1 MVGGTVSLMLNV
13 TSNPE
18 HRALWEQLATLHG
31 QQEAENDYV
40 DARRYLDLQYFDLEE
55 WIARKATEETERAL
69 AGITVDDPAA
79 ASKSYCAAFSAA
91 YRATVQRLER
101 REA

>member
-1 MVGGTVSLMLNV
+1 MSLILSI

-18 HRALWEQLATLHG
+18 HRTLWEQLATLHG
-31 QQEAENDYV
+31 QQEAESDYA
-40 DARRYLDLQYFDLEE
+40 DASRYLDLPHFDLNG
-55 WIARKATEETERAL
+55 WIAREATQETERAL

-79 ASKSYCAAFSAA
+79 ARAIYRAAFSAA
-91 YRATVQRLER
+91 YRATVQHLEQ